1 MLIHIE
7 YWKDDKLLYGKRK
20 LTRAELTSIT
30 EQIFTITNEDGFV
43 SAFCEKLGFVEI
55 PYNKY
60 TKADFLID
68 LETRAVFL
76 TFRDFP
82 RELDNAQV
90 LYYTEPG
97 DFGAVYW
104 AGGQAVAD
112 YVSYLAICVYPG
124 DHTVYLFSCDK
135 NFEVVAD
142 SCLDTVEQG
151 LQVGRD
157 INPNVVWHKHPKND
171 L

>member
-7 YWKDDKLLYGKRK
+7 YWKDDKLLHGKRK
-20 LTRAELTSIT
+20 LTRDELTSIT
-30 EQIFTITNEDGFV
+30 EQIFLVTDEDGFV

-60 TKADFLID
+60 AKADFLID
-68 LETRAVFL
+68 LDTRTVFNL
-76 TFRDFP
+76 IHSFP
-82 RELDNAQV
+82 RELDNAKV
-90 LYYTEPG
+90 LYYTEKG

-104 AGGQAVAD
+104 AGGQAVAN
-112 YVSYLAICVYPG
+112 YVSYLAICTYQ
-124 DHTVYLFSCDK
+124 DDK
-135 NFEVVAD
+135 NFYLFNCDENCEVVAD
-142 SCLDTVEQG
+142 GCLDSIERG

-171 L
+171 S